1 MENTKETSGKTEKTV
16 VIIEPSNLH
25 IVQESCNCLLELAPY
40 LGRDELS
47 ILKEIQEETK
57 SAIQRNFYSEIRF
70 FQRWIYHLRK
80 EELLDFYTTLSG
92 EIEIKEKELEAKK
105 KDEAERKVDDEAERK
120 VDDEAEMLDV
130 PGSLPDLI
138 RKLFRR

>member
-1 MENTKETSGKTEKTV
+1 MENMENTKETSGKTEKTI
-16 VIIEPSNLH
+16 VIIEPSNFHL
-25 IVQESCNCLLELAPY
+25 IQESCNRILELGHY

-47 ILKEIQEETK
+47 ILKEFQAETK
-57 SAIQRNFYSEIRF
+57 SAIQRILLSEIRF
-70 FQRWIYHLRK
+70 FQRWIYDLRK

-105 KDEAERKVDDEAERK
+105 KDEAERKVDDEAE
-120 VDDEAEMLDV
+120 MQDV

>member
-1 MENTKETSGKTEKTV
+1 MENTKETSGKTEKTA
-16 VIIEPSNLH
+16 VIIQYSNLH
-25 IVQESCNCLLELAPY
+25 IAQESCNCLLELAPY

-57 SAIQRNFYSEIRF
+57 SAIQRNFLSEIRF
-70 FQRWIYHLRK
+70 FQRWIYQLPH

-105 KDEAERKVDDEAERK
+105 KDEAERKVDDEAE
-120 VDDEAEMLDV
+120 MQDV
-130 PGSLPDLI
+130 PGGLSDLI
-138 RKLFRR
+138 RKLFGR